1 MREKS
6 VELRAK
12 TTLELSIRFGWAL
25 STIKRVASS
34 RAAITTRF
42 ESKEKA
48 ARQRLICRQCNN
60 FALILKKN
68 GTT

>member
-1 MREKS
+1 MQEMNEKS
-6 VELRAK
+6 MGWDVK
-12 TTLELSIRFGWAL
+12 PPTNIQSGSVGWAL
-25 STIKRVASS
+25 STSARMTIS

-60 FALILKKN
+60 FA
-68 GTT
+68 